1 MIQSVRMR
9 GAGDSRLV
17 YNGGSRKQ
25 RGLLK
30 VAGSSGD
37 PDGAAGTAFGGQAAI
52 NQYGAAWSV
61 NSAPAFPIDLFLVS
75 NTGTVSGWIHLPCLA
90 LVVSASCHG
99 LRASCLRIALAHVLW
114 YPSSSL
120 AWWPVI
126 WCSREMPRRLIVLS
140 SYGPCKCR

>member
-25 RGLLK
+25 RGLLR

-90 LVVSASCHG
+90 LLVFASCRG
-99 LRASCLRIALAHVLW
+99 LRASCCALRWRTFFGTRAV
-114 YPSSSL
+114 P
-120 AWWPVI
+120 WPGGQSCGAV
-126 WCSREMPRRLIVLS
+126 V
-140 SYGPCKCR
+140 K